1 MSSIQKQVWEKP
13 IWLET
18 DISVKGS
25 RKRKQETNSATNAT
39 FSIHYCLFLN
49 TYLVLKKGILSHCKK
64 VQKYKRA
71 KYVSNFLICGAN
83 NVVQHYRKRIE
94 ILHGHPFVCWPNRSC
109 PSHLFWQ
116 KLADWLKWPWSVRS
130 AFKRTHMQDFN
141 CFSIMF
147 Y

>member
-18 DISVKGS
+18 DISVKRS

-71 KYVSNFLICGAN
+71 KCVSNFLICCAN

-94 ILHGHPFVCWPNRSC
+94 ILHGHPFEGWPNRAR
-109 PSHLFWQ
+109 PSHPFWQ
-116 KLADWLKWPWSVRS
+116 KSTDWLNWLCPIRS
-130 AFKRTHMQDFN
+130 AFCAEF
-141 CFSIMF
+141 
-147 Y
+147 